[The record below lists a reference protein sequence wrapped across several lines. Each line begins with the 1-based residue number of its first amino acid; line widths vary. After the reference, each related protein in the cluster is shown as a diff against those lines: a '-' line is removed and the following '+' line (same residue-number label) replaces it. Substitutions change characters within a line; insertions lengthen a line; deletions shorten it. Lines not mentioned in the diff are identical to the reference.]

1 MRWEE
6 WLLGKKITELRK
18 KYNLTQES
26 LAEKIG
32 VTRQTLSNW
41 ESNITSPDLNQA
53 SLLCKELKININDL
67 IDNNLD
73 VNVKDNSN
81 SILKKLINKEVI
93 LNFDY
98 DNYYD
103 MDIEYQ
109 GKVKVLS
116 IDDEFI
122 KVEVKKGK
130 QTITKLIDM
139 NLVNS
144 IKVIEEEK

>member
-1 MRWEE
+1 MVIGE
-6 WLLGKKITELRK
+6 KITELRK
-18 KYNLTQES
+18 KYNYTQEN

-67 IDNNLD
+67 LDNELELD
-73 VNVKDNSN
+73 VKDNSN
-81 SILKKLINKEVI
+81 NILNKLVGKKVI

-98 DNYYD
+98 ENYYD

-109 GKVKVLS
+109 GKVKVLA

-122 KVEVKKGK
+122 KVEVTKGK
-130 QTITKLIDM
+130 QKINQLIDM
-139 NLVNS
+139 NLVSS
-144 IKVIEEEK
+144 IKIIEGDK

>member
-1 MRWEE
+1 MVIGE
-6 WLLGKKITELRK
+6 KITELRK
-18 KYNLTQES
+18 KYNYTQEN

-67 IDNNLD
+67 LDNELELD
-73 VNVKDNSN
+73 VKDNLN
-81 SILKKLINKEVI
+81 NILNKLVGKKVI

-98 DNYYD
+98 ENYYD

-109 GKVKVLS
+109 GKVKVLA

-122 KVEVKKGK
+122 KVEVTKGK
-130 QTITKLIDM
+130 QRINKLIDM
-139 NLVNS
+139 NLVSS
-144 IKVIEEEK
+144 IKIIEGDK

>member
-1 MRWEE
+1 MVIGE
-6 WLLGKKITELRK
+6 KITELRK
-18 KYNLTQES
+18 KYNYTQEN

-67 IDNNLD
+67 LDNELELD
-73 VNVKDNSN
+73 VKDNSN
-81 SILKKLINKEVI
+81 NILNKLVGKKVI
-93 LNFDY
+93 LNFY
-98 DNYYD
+98 YENYYD

-109 GKVKVLS
+109 GKVKVLA

-122 KVEVKKGK
+122 KVEVIKGK
-130 QTITKLIDM
+130 QKINKLIDM
-139 NLVNS
+139 NLVSS
-144 IKVIEEEK
+144 IKVIEEDK

>member
-1 MRWEE
+1 MVIGE
-6 WLLGKKITELRK
+6 KITELRK
-18 KYNLTQES
+18 KYNYTQEN
-26 LAEKIG
+26 LAERIG

-67 IDNNLD
+67 LDNELELD
-73 VNVKDNSN
+73 VKDNSN
-81 SILKKLINKEVI
+81 SILNKLVGNKVI

-122 KVEVKKGK
+122 KVEVTKGK
-130 QTITKLIDM
+130 QKINKLIDM

-144 IKVIEEEK
+144 IKVIEEDK

>member
-1 MRWEE
+1 MVI
-6 WLLGKKITELRK
+6 GTKITELRK
-18 KYNLTQES
+18 KYNYTQEK

-53 SLLCKELKININDL
+53 SLLCEELKISLNDL
-67 IDNNLD
+67 VDNKLE
-73 VNVKDNSN
+73 VEVKDNSK
-81 SILKKLINKEVI
+81 SILNKLVDKDVI

-116 IDDEFI
+116 VDNEFI

-130 QTITKLIDM
+130 QTIIKLIDM

-144 IKVIEEEK
+144 IKLIEEDK

>member
-1 MRWEE
+1 MVIGE
-6 WLLGKKITELRK
+6 KITELRK
-18 KYNLTQES
+18 KYNYTQES

-53 SLLCKELKININDL
+53 SILCKELKININDL
-67 IDNNLD
+67 LDNELELD
-73 VNVKDNSN
+73 VKDNSN
-81 SILKKLINKEVI
+81 NILSKLVGNKI
-93 LNFDY
+93 IINFDY

-103 MDIEYQ
+103 MDIKYQ

-122 KVEVKKGK
+122 KIEVTKGK
-130 QTITKLIDM
+130 QKINKLIDM
-139 NLVNS
+139 NLVSS
-144 IKVIEEEK
+144 IKVIEEDE

>member
-1 MRWEE
+1 MVIGE
-6 WLLGKKITELRK
+6 KITELRK
-18 KYNLTQES
+18 KYNYTQEN
-26 LAEKIG
+26 LAERIG

-67 IDNNLD
+67 LDNELELD
-73 VNVKDNSN
+73 VKDNSN
-81 SILKKLINKEVI
+81 SILNKLVGNKVI

-122 KVEVKKGK
+122 KVEVTKGK
-130 QTITKLIDM
+130 QKINKLIDM
-139 NLVNS
+139 NLVSS
-144 IKVIEEEK
+144 IKVIEEDK

>member
-1 MRWEE
+1 MVIGE
-6 WLLGKKITELRK
+6 KITELRK
-18 KYNLTQES
+18 KYNYTQEN
-26 LAEKIG
+26 LAERIG

-67 IDNNLD
+67 LDNELELD
-73 VNVKDNSN
+73 VKDNSN
-81 SILKKLINKEVI
+81 NILNKLVGNKVI

-122 KVEVKKGK
+122 KVEVTKGK
-130 QTITKLIDM
+130 QKINKLIDM
-139 NLVNS
+139 NLVSS
-144 IKVIEEEK
+144 IKVIEEDK

>member
-1 MRWEE
+1 MVVGE
-6 WLLGKKITELRK
+6 KITELRK
-18 KYNLTQES
+18 KYNYTQEN
-26 LAEKIG
+26 LAERIG

-67 IDNNLD
+67 LDNELELD
-73 VNVKDNSN
+73 VKDNSN
-81 SILKKLINKEVI
+81 SILNKLVGNRVI

-109 GKVKVLS
+109 GKVKVLH

-122 KVEVKKGK
+122 KVEVTKGK
-130 QTITKLIDM
+130 QKINKLIDM
-139 NLVNS
+139 NLVSS
-144 IKVIEEEK
+144 IKVIEEDK

>member
-1 MRWEE
+1 MII
-6 WLLGKKITELRK
+6 GKKITELRK

-81 SILKKLINKEVI
+81 SILKKLISKEVI

-103 MDIEYQ
+103 IDIKYQ

>member
-1 MRWEE
+1 MVIGE
-6 WLLGKKITELRK
+6 KITELRK
-18 KYNLTQES
+18 KYNYTQEK
-26 LAEKIG
+26 LAERIG

-67 IDNNLD
+67 LDNELELD
-73 VNVKDNSN
+73 VKDNSN
-81 SILKKLINKEVI
+81 NILNKLVGNKVI

-98 DNYYD
+98 NNYYD

-122 KVEVKKGK
+122 KVEVTKGK
-130 QTITKLIDM
+130 QKINKLIDM
-139 NLVNS
+139 NLVSS
-144 IKVIEEEK
+144 IKVIEEDK

>member
-1 MRWEE
+1 MVIGE
-6 WLLGKKITELRK
+6 KITELRK
-18 KYNLTQES
+18 KYNYTQEN

-67 IDNNLD
+67 LDNELELD
-73 VNVKDNSN
+73 VKDNSN
-81 SILKKLINKEVI
+81 NILNKLVGKKVI

-98 DNYYD
+98 ENYYD

-109 GKVKVLS
+109 GKVKVLA

-122 KVEVKKGK
+122 KVEVIKGK
-130 QTITKLIDM
+130 QKINKLIDM
-139 NLVNS
+139 NLVSS
-144 IKVIEEEK
+144 IKIIEGDK

>member
-1 MRWEE
+1 MII
-6 WLLGKKITELRK
+6 GKKITELRK

-67 IDNNLD
+67 IDNNLE

-81 SILKKLINKEVI
+81 SILNKLISKKVI
-93 LNFDY
+93 LNFEY

-103 MDIEYQ
+103 MDIEYE

-116 IDDEFI
+116 LDDEFI

>member
-1 MRWEE
+1 MVIGE
-6 WLLGKKITELRK
+6 KITELRK
-18 KYNLTQES
+18 KYNYTQES

-53 SLLCKELKININDL
+53 SILCKELKISINDL
-67 IDNNLD
+67 LDNELELD
-73 VNVKDNSN
+73 VKDNSN
-81 SILKKLINKEVI
+81 NILNKLVGKKVI
-93 LNFDY
+93 LNFEY
-98 DNYYD
+98 ENYYD

-122 KVEVKKGK
+122 RVEVAKGRQK
-130 QTITKLIDM
+130 INKLIDM
-139 NLVNS
+139 NLVSS
-144 IKVIEEEK
+144 IKVIEEDK

>member
-1 MRWEE
+1 MVIGE
-6 WLLGKKITELRK
+6 KITELRK
-18 KYNLTQES
+18 KYNYTQEN

-67 IDNNLD
+67 LDNELELD
-73 VNVKDNSN
+73 VKDNSN
-81 SILKKLINKEVI
+81 NILNKLVGNKVI

-98 DNYYD
+98 NNYYD
-103 MDIEYQ
+103 MDIQYQ

-122 KVEVKKGK
+122 KVEVTKGK
-130 QTITKLIDM
+130 QKINKLIDM
-139 NLVNS
+139 NLVSS
-144 IKVIEEEK
+144 IKVIEEDK

>member
-1 MRWEE
+1 MIIGE
-6 WLLGKKITELRK
+6 KITKLRK
-18 KYNLTQES
+18 KYNYTQES

-53 SLLCKELKININDL
+53 SILCKELKISINDL
-67 IDNNLD
+67 LDNELELD
-73 VNVKDNSN
+73 VKDNSN
-81 SILKKLINKEVI
+81 NILNKLVGKKVI

-98 DNYYD
+98 ENYYD

-116 IDDEFI
+116 IDDEFVR
-122 KVEVKKGK
+122 VEVTKGRQK
-130 QTITKLIDM
+130 INKLIDM

-144 IKVIEEEK
+144 IKVIEEDK

>member
-1 MRWEE
+1 MII
-6 WLLGKKITELRK
+6 GKKITELRK

-41 ESNITSPDLNQA
+41 ESNITSPDLNEA

-81 SILKKLINKEVI
+81 SILKKLISKEVI

-103 MDIEYQ
+103 IDIEYQ

-144 IKVIEEEK
+144 IKVIEEEKQWNM

>member
-1 MRWEE
+1 MVIGE
-6 WLLGKKITELRK
+6 KITELRK
-18 KYNLTQES
+18 KYNYTQES

-67 IDNNLD
+67 LDNDLELD
-73 VNVKDNSN
+73 VKDNSN
-81 SILKKLINKEVI
+81 SILNKLIGNKVI

-103 MDIEYQ
+103 IDIEYQ
-109 GKVKVLS
+109 GRVKVLS
-116 IDDEFI
+116 IDEEFI
-122 KVEVKKGK
+122 KVEVTKGK
-130 QTITKLIDM
+130 QKINKLIDM

-144 IKVIEEEK
+144 IKVIEEDE

>member
-1 MRWEE
+1 MVIGE
-6 WLLGKKITELRK
+6 KITELRK
-18 KYNLTQES
+18 KYNYTQEN
-26 LAEKIG
+26 LAERIG

-53 SLLCKELKININDL
+53 SLLCKELKISINDL
-67 IDNNLD
+67 LDNELELD
-73 VNVKDNSN
+73 VKDNSN
-81 SILKKLINKEVI
+81 NILNKLVGNKVI

-98 DNYYD
+98 NNYYD

-122 KVEVKKGK
+122 KVEVTKGK
-130 QTITKLIDM
+130 QKINKLIDM
-139 NLVNS
+139 NLVSS
-144 IKVIEEEK
+144 IKVIEEDK

>member
-1 MRWEE
+1 M
-6 WLLGKKITELRK
+6 KKMVIGEKIAELRK
-18 KYNLTQES
+18 KYNYTQEK

-32 VTRQTLSNW
+32 VTRQTISNW

-53 SLLCKELKININDL
+53 SLLCKKMRININDL
-67 IDNNLD
+67 LDNELELE
-73 VNVKDNSN
+73 VRDNS
-81 SILKKLINKEVI
+81 SSVLSKLVGRKVI

-109 GKVKVLS
+109 GKVTVLS

-122 KVEVKKGK
+122 KVEINKGK
-130 QTITKLIDM
+130 QTISKLIDM
-139 NLVNS
+139 NLVN
-144 IKVIEEEK
+144 

>member
-1 MRWEE
+1 MII
-6 WLLGKKITELRK
+6 GKKITELRK

-41 ESNITSPDLNQA
+41 ESNITSPDLNEA

-81 SILKKLINKEVI
+81 SILKKLISKVAI

-103 MDIEYQ
+103 IDIKYQ

-122 KVEVKKGK
+122 KVQVKKGK

-144 IKVIEEEK
+144 IKVIEEEKQWNM

>member
-1 MRWEE
+1 MVIGE
-6 WLLGKKITELRK
+6 KITELRK
-18 KYNLTQES
+18 KYNYTQEN

-67 IDNNLD
+67 LDNELELD
-73 VNVKDNSN
+73 VKDNSN
-81 SILKKLINKEVI
+81 NILNKLVGKKVI

-98 DNYYD
+98 ENYYD

-109 GKVKVLS
+109 GKVKVLA

-122 KVEVKKGK
+122 KVEVIKGK
-130 QTITKLIDM
+130 QKINKLIDM
-139 NLVNS
+139 NLVSS
-144 IKVIEEEK
+144 IKVIEEDK

>member
-1 MRWEE
+1 MVIGE
-6 WLLGKKITELRK
+6 KITELRK
-18 KYNLTQES
+18 KYNYTQEN

-67 IDNNLD
+67 LDNELELD
-73 VNVKDNSN
+73 VKDNSN
-81 SILKKLINKEVI
+81 NILNKLVGKKVI

-98 DNYYD
+98 ENYYD

-109 GKVKVLS
+109 GKVKVLA

-122 KVEVKKGK
+122 KVEVTKGK
-130 QTITKLIDM
+130 QKINELIDM
-139 NLVNS
+139 NLVSS
-144 IKVIEEEK
+144 IKIIEGDK

>member
-1 MRWEE
+1 MVI
-6 WLLGKKITELRK
+6 GNKITELRK

-26 LAEKIG
+26 LAEKMG

-67 IDNNLD
+67 IDNNLE

-81 SILKKLINKEVI
+81 SILNKLINKKVI

-103 MDIEYQ
+103 IDIEYQ

-116 IDDEFI
+116 VDDEFI

-139 NLVNS
+139 NLVSS
-144 IKVIEEEK
+144 IKVIEEDK